1 MVDDEFAQYDA
12 AYVLGALTPAER
24 YRYEQHLAGCP
35 RCRAAVDAF
44 TPLPGLMS
52 RVPREELF
60 SEPVEPPAELL
71 PGLLATAARRHRRT
85 RRWLVTAGSAVTAAA
100 AAAVLVVVLALGGGQ
115 PATVTH
121 HTGRPMTAAAGAPIH
136 GWVALKAEPWG
147 TKVSLRCKYDGAEP
161 YTAGYILMIHGRQ
174 GQVERIS
181 SWDAIPGA
189 TAVLSGTTALHRDD
203 IRTVV
208 VLTAAGGQ
216 PVLTLS
222 V

>member
-1 MVDDEFAQYDA
+1 VVDDEFAQYDA

-24 YRYEQHLAGCP
+24 YRYEQHLADCP
-35 RCRAAVDAF
+35 HCRASVDAF
-44 TPLPGLMS
+44 TPLPGLLS

-115 PATVTH
+115 PADNP
-121 HTGRPMTAAAGAPIH
+121 GRQMTAAAGAPIH
-136 GWVALKAEPWG
+136 GWVALTAEPWG
-147 TKVSLRCKYDGAEP
+147 TEVSLHCRYDGTERYA
-161 YTAGYILMIHGRQ
+161 AGYILVVRGPRSQ
-174 GQVERIS
+174 TERIS
-181 SWDAIPGA
+181 SWDAVPGT
-189 TAVLSGTTALHRDD
+189 TAVLSGTTAMHRAD
-203 IRTVV
+203 IRTVQ
-208 VLTAAGGQ
+208 VLTAGGQ
-216 PVLTLS
+216 PVLTLA